1 MLKTNK
7 LFILIALFLFI
18 SCKEEGVIY
27 STQRLI
33 PKQIWNSKDTLV
45 YNFNIKDTIKHYDI
59 YLNMRNSSSYK
70 WSNIY
75 IFSDLKFP
83 NDSIRRDTTHF
94 YLTDIQGRWLGTN
107 SGTIIDNTLPI
118 FKNKRFPLIGD
129 YSLTIEQAMRDLEL
143 KEVINVGIKIKETSN
158 NK

>member
-7 LFILIALFLFI
+7 LFVLITLFLFI

-27 STQRLI
+27 TNQRLV

-45 YNFNIKDTIKHYDI
+45 YNFKINDTIKHYDV

-75 IFSDLKFP
+75 IFCDLKFP
-83 NDSIRRDTTHF
+83 NEKTRRDTFEF
-94 YLTDIQGRWLGTN
+94 YLTDIQGRWLGNN
-107 SGTIIDNTLPI
+107 SGTIIDNTMPI
-118 FKNKRFPLIGD
+118 FKNRRFPLIGY
-129 YSLTIEQAMRDLEL
+129 YSLTVEQAMRDLEL
-143 KEVINVGIKIKETSN
+143 KEVINVGIKIKQTSK